1 MATLPPTGRPGWRP
15 GPRLL
20 FGIFLLAFLA
30 VLLAVLSVVPVEQSR
45 MLSWGYGGSGS
56 PNTRFEYNSTQSLCP
71 TGASAVVEYSSGV
84 VETNVSISAPS
95 GALIVSENATNWT
108 ASFPVLA
115 CGSYAFDVVGV
126 GGGSIAFSVTLTY
139 RAPLLLP

>member
-1 MATLPPTGRPGWRP
+1 MTTLPPTGSPGWRP

-20 FGIFLLAFLA
+20 LGIFLLVTLA
-30 VLLAVLSVVPVEQSR
+30 VLLVVLSVVPVEQSR
-45 MLSWGYGGSGS
+45 TISWGSSGSGTA
-56 PNTRFEYNSTQSLCP
+56 NVRFEYNNTQELCP
-71 TGASAVVEYSSGV
+71 TGANAVVQYSSSD
-84 VETNVSISAPS
+84 VETNVNVSAPS

-108 ASFPVLA
+108 ASFPVLE

-126 GGGSIAFSVTLTY
+126 GEGSVDFSVTLTY

>member
-1 MATLPPTGRPGWRP
+1 MTTLPPTGRPGWRP

-45 MLSWGYGGSGS
+45 MLSWGYGASGG
-56 PNTRFEYNSTQSLCP
+56 PVERFEYNTTQQLCP
-71 TGASAVVEYSSGV
+71 TGANAVVQYSSSD
-84 VETNVSISAPS
+84 VETIVNVSAPS
-95 GALIVSENATNWT
+95 GALVVSENATNWT
-108 ASFPVLA
+108 DSFSLLS

-126 GGGSIAFSVTLTY
+126 GEGSIAFSVTLTY